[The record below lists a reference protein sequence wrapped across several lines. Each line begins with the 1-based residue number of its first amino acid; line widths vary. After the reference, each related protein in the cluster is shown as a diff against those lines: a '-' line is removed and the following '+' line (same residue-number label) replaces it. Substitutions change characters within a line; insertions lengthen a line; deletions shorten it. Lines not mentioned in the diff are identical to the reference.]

1 MTGSC
6 ICGAATVT
14 IEQAPGFINDCN
26 CSLCRRSGAGWGYF
40 SRSQVTAAG
49 ETLAVERKDKA
60 VAAVTLHACAA
71 CGTTTHFTLSEAF
84 LKDNPDADQVGVNMK
99 LFDASQLEGVE
110 VRFPDGASWS
120 GSGEFGYRRDPITI
134 SADSFW

>member
-6 ICGAATVT
+6 ICGATTVT
-14 IEQAPGFINDCN
+14 IDQAPTFIHDCN

-40 SRSQVTAAG
+40 GSSEVKATG
-49 ETLAVERKDKA
+49 ETLSIERTDKA
-60 VAAVTLHACAA
+60 MASVTVHACSS
-71 CGTTTHFTLSEAF
+71 CGTTTHYTLSEAF
-84 LKDNPDADQVGVNMK
+84 LKDNPEADQVGVNMK
-99 LFDASQLEGVE
+99 LFEASELEGVE

-134 SADSFW
+134 SADCSW